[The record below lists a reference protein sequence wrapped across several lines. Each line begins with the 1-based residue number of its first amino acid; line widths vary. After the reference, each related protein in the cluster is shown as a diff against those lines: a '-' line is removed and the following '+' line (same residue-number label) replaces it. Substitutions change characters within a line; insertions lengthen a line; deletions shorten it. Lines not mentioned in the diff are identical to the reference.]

1 MNRKK
6 LNFVITGGAGF
17 IGSHLANALLK
28 KNYKILAIDNQRFG
42 NWKNIEKNKNLKI
55 ITKDI
60 NDIKDFRKYFNKN
73 TVLVHLAAE
82 KHNNSLKYPD
92 KIFKTNCIA
101 TNRLFEN
108 ACAKKVKKIIF
119 SSSLYAYGQIS
130 KPVMTEKHS
139 CNPKTVYGITK
150 YSGELLLKKTALEN
164 NISYAILRFFFVYGS
179 KQYSGTGYPSV
190 IVKNF
195 KKLKSKKNPLII
207 NDGTQVLDYIHV
219 NDVVDAI
226 IKTSHT
232 KKNLTLNVS
241 SGNSTSIKSLTKKM
255 IEISKIKTKFLYA
268 GRDWTKGTFRVGSN
282 KLIKK
287 ELNWSPKISLATGLN
302 EVWDWIKNI

>member
-179 KQYSGTGYPSV
+179 KQYSG
-190 IVKNF
+190 
-195 KKLKSKKNPLII
+195 L
-207 NDGTQVLDYIHV
+207 
-219 NDVVDAI
+219 
-226 IKTSHT
+226 
-232 KKNLTLNVS
+232 
-241 SGNSTSIKSLTKKM
+241 TSI
-255 IEISKIKTKFLYA
+255 
-268 GRDWTKGTFRVGSN
+268 SN
-282 KLIKK
+282 C
-287 ELNWSPKISLATGLN
+287 
-302 EVWDWIKNI
+302 